1 MEIEAVK
8 VISKITINIDI
19 DDLIKDLNQKPLLE
33 KWVYIKKILD
43 DLFLKN
49 IEELKPGESKLII
62 NFLETQLKFFK
73 P

>member
-33 KWVYIKKILD
+33 KWAYIKKILD
-43 DLFLKN
+43 NLFLKN

-73 P
+73 Q